1 MKYMLYNEENSKHIF
16 GGIKMKTKDIVNSTI
31 FALSAVA
38 SLGVSIWFRKTIGK
52 QCEQILREEKARQAE
67 EKES

>member
-1 MKYMLYNEENSKHIF
+1 
-16 GGIKMKTKDIVNSTI
+16 MKTKDIVNSTI